1 MLAREHAPCGGGRHV
16 PLHTHIHPRVETLSA
31 QPHLIGA
38 DGDGGWVRLKR
49 EVSAAGRSGFGRRA
63 QIWRRLPNPIIT
75 RVASIAR
82 PWGCIVCT
90 PSPQNRPN
98 QGRPLLVLIPP
109 LRCCCT
115 PDVASRA
122 AWRSPLRCVAPLP
135 WFHLSRLDTESLTKF
150 CERNTESIHWLW

>member
-1 MLAREHAPCGGGRHV
+1 MLAREHG
-16 PLHTHIHPRVETLSA
+16 PLVVVAMSRYTYIHPRGTLSI
-31 QPHLIGA
+31 QPRPSGA
-38 DGDGGWVRLKR
+38 DGDGGWVRLR
-49 EVSAAGRSGFGRRA
+49 ERSAAGRLQGLGDVHRSR
-63 QIWRRLPNPIIT
+63 RRLPNPKIT

-98 QGRPLLVLIPP
+98 QGRPLLVSIPP